1 MSFTAL
7 AGSLAARQAAIM
19 ERWLQAVREGGLSS
33 AQGLSEPRLRDHVP
47 DLLARICEAVA
58 GGATPTVESEA
69 QEHGR
74 QRFGTGYDIAEVVRE
89 LILLREVLLDQV
101 EDYARGLPGLTREE
115 EREGR
120 RRVLAVIDRSTQ
132 SSITQFHADAIAVR
146 RLLWAELE
154 ATNLQL
160 KAAGEQKDRFLAML
174 SHELRNPLAPILTA
188 VQ

>member
-7 AGSLAARQAAIM
+7 AGSLEARQAAIM
-19 ERWLQAVREGGLSS
+19 ERWLQAVRQGEFSS

-89 LILLREVLLDQV
+89 LIYSRKKRSSWKAQPECSARSARRTVVREPGAPWAIGSGLRPRPR
-101 EDYARGLPGLTREE
+101 ARCLWQPP
-115 EREGR
+115 
-120 RRVLAVIDRSTQ
+120 RSVWRC
-132 SSITQFHADAIAVR
+132 S
-146 RLLWAELE
+146 
-154 ATNLQL
+154 
-160 KAAGEQKDRFLAML
+160 G
-174 SHELRNPLAPILTA
+174 
-188 VQ
+188 